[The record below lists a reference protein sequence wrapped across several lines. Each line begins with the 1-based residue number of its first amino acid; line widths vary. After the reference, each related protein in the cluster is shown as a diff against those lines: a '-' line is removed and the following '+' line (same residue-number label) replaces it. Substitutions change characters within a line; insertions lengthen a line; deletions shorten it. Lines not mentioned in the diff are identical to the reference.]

1 MYYSAIGLLAALIL
15 IIENWDILN
24 KDWITQDRPAW
35 KIYRR
40 FLFVVL
46 VYYVTDILWGIL
58 ESNKLSTGL
67 FIDTTVYFIA
77 MAVGIACWADYTV
90 AYLEEKNSFGRFLVY
105 ACRFITVVIAIAS
118 IINIF
123 VPILFTVNR
132 DCIYKALPFRY
143 VGLICQILML
153 LIISVYALYSMIH
166 TDRATVN
173 RTRYRILASF
183 GIAMAVSLFLQLWFP
198 LLPLYAIGYMLGTC
212 ALHSFVASDEREDY
226 KREIEES
233 KKVNELKDTI
243 TSLLDNMTGMTFSKD
258 AKTGIYLACNQAF
271 AEFAHKKKP
280 DEVVGLTDRQIFDP
294 DTAAHIIGSDKLA
307 LKLSKPYIFYED
319 SFDAADNQRQLQ
331 TTKLK
336 YKDASGRL
344 CILGMC
350 QDVTD
355 MVRVQHEQAMT
366 QEAYESAV
374 SSGLMYTQIAH
385 TLARDYLEMYYVNTD
400 TEEYIE
406 YRNGLEGK
414 NLSEV
419 RRGWHFFSDCR
430 TELAESVYEDDRES
444 FMEAIKR
451 KTLMKALS
459 RKDTFSMTYRQAD
472 ADGPV
477 YVNMKISRMEDEHYI
492 IIVFTDVNAEVRETM
507 TKNRALSEALA
518 SAEQAR
524 KENTKLLSG
533 MSHKLRT
540 PLNAIIS
547 LDALA
552 MKNENLDDNTRDY
565 LEKIKDSSGQ
575 LLSILN
581 DMLSSGNAGIGSGSD
596 EVSKDEISLENISE
610 DDRKNNKAA
619 MRVLVVDDDPIEVE
633 YSVMMLNEAGIYA
646 EACTS
651 GQEALRRLELQ
662 HAKQHPYNLL
672 LLDWNMPGMN
682 GRETAAEVMKLYSG
696 ETTVVALTAYN
707 WEDIEKEAHSV
718 NVEDYLQKPLFSLD
732 VSNKLEDIA
741 LRNHMNVF
749 KVKNQA
755 KLVGRRILLAEDVQS
770 NADILM
776 EIFEIE
782 NINVDHA
789 DNGKEAVELFDK
801 STEGIYAAILMDI
814 RMPVMDGLDAAKA
827 IRSMDRKDA
836 KRIPIIVLTGNT
848 FDEDIQLSIQAGMNA
863 YLTKPVETDQLLR
876 VLGELIYEAEH

>member
-1 MYYSAIGLLAALIL
+1 MYYSAIGLLAVLIL
-15 IIENWDILN
+15 IIVNWDILN
-24 KDWITQDRPAW
+24 KDWITQDKPAW

-40 FLFVVL
+40 FLLVVL

-58 ESNKLSTGL
+58 ESYKLSTGL
-67 FIDTTVYFIA
+67 FIDTTVYFIV

-118 IINIF
+118 IVNIF
-123 VPILFTVNR
+123 VPILFTVSH
-132 DCIYKALPFRY
+132 DCIYKALPLRY
-143 VGLICQILML
+143 VGLVCQIMML
-153 LIISVYALYSMIH
+153 LIISVYALYSMIYA
-166 TDRATVN
+166 DKATVN
-173 RTRYRILASF
+173 RTRFRILASF
-183 GIAMAVSLFLQLWFP
+183 GIAMAIFLFIQLWFP
-198 LLPLYAIGYMLGTC
+198 LLPLYSIGYMLGTC
-212 ALHSFVASDEREDY
+212 MLHSFVASDEREDY
-226 KREIEES
+226 KRELEES
-233 KKVNELKDTI
+233 KKVNELNDTI
-243 TSLLDNMTGMTFSKD
+243 TSLLNNMTGMTFSKD
-258 AKTGIYLACNQAF
+258 AETGVYLACNQAF
-271 AEFAHKKKP
+271 AEYAHKKKP
-280 DEVVGLTDRQIFDP
+280 DEVVGLTDRQIFDS
-294 DTAAHIIGSDKLA
+294 DTAAHIIDSDKLA

-319 SFDAADNQRQLQ
+319 SFDAAGNQMQLQ

-355 MVRVQHEQAMT
+355 MVRIQHEHAMT

-374 SSGLMYTQIAH
+374 SSGLMFTQIAQ
-385 TLARDYLEMYYVNTD
+385 TLARDYIDMYYVNTD

-430 TELAESVYEDDRES
+430 AELAEGVYEDDRES
-444 FMEAIKR
+444 FMEAIRR
-451 KTLMKALS
+451 KTLMKALN
-459 RKDTFSMTYRQAD
+459 RKDTFSMTYRQTD

-477 YVNMKISRMEDEHYI
+477 YVNMKISRMEDEHFI
-492 IIVFTDVNAEVRETM
+492 IIGFTNVNAEVRETM
-507 TKNRALSEALA
+507 TKNRALTEALA
-518 SAEQAR
+518 LAEQAR

-540 PLNAIIS
+540 PLNAIIG
-547 LDALA
+547 LDTLA
-552 MKNENLDDNTRDY
+552 MKNENLDDNTREY

-581 DMLSSGNAGIGSGSD
+581 DVLSPGNEGAGSD
-596 EVSKDEISLENISE
+596 EASKGEVTLENITDE
-610 DDRKNNKAA
+610 ERRINKAA

-633 YSVMMLNEAGIYA
+633 YSVMMLNEAGIKA
-646 EACTS
+646 DACTS
-651 GQEALRRLELQ
+651 GQEALRRMELQ

-682 GRETAAEVMKLYSG
+682 GRETAAEVMKLYG
-696 ETTVVALTAYN
+696 RETTVVALTAYN
-707 WEDIEKEAHSV
+707 WEDIENEAHSV
-718 NVEDYLQKPLFSLD
+718 NVEDYLQKPLFSLN
-732 VSNKLEDIA
+732 VSDKIEEIA

-749 KVKNQA
+749 KVKKQA
-755 KLVGRRILLAEDVQS
+755 KLAGRRILLAEDVQI

-776 EIFEIE
+776 EILEIE

-789 DNGKEAVELFDK
+789 DNGKEAVELFEK

-814 RMPVMDGLDAAKA
+814 RMPVMDGLEAAKA

-836 KRIPIIVLTGNT
+836 KRIPIIALTGNT

-863 YLTKPVETDQLLR
+863 HLTKPVETEKLLK